1 MNKAILDYLNA
12 INTTNTVNKLIV
24 SAFLKHKQ
32 ITSVK
37 NIKISSLIFRE
48 TDIDY
53 TVYKEFEFILSQ
65 TNQFLCFE
73 ELLELFEF
81 VISPSEKI
89 INGAIYTPR
98 NIRNYITKE
107 IFSQFEKR
115 TCSNIKVADIAC
127 GCGGFLIDA
136 SKKLKKYTKK
146 SYKEI
151 FENNIYGIDIQ
162 SYSCERTMILL
173 SLLAIVEGEDEE
185 HFNFNIF
192 QGNSLKYDW
201 GNTKFDII
209 LGNPPYV
216 CSRNMDDVTK
226 NLIAKWSSCSSGHPD
241 LYIPFFQIGFELLS
255 KNGVLGYITVNS
267 FLNSINGRAI
277 RQYFTEKKSLLK
289 IIDFKD
295 EQIFKDRLTYTCICF
310 IEKIESEIIYYK
322 ELKESELIP
331 LKKINFNQNK
341 YMSLNSRKGWNL
353 KDRKFIEKI
362 ESIGIP
368 FENIYETKSGIATL
382 KNNVYIFLP
391 QREDKRYYYIND
403 NAPIEKDIC
412 KDVINSNKLKNYN
425 SIEPLI
431 EKMIF
436 PYIYNEN
443 GQAVLIDEKKMKNIY
458 PFAYSYL
465 LAKKDVLA
473 TRDKGKGKYPVWYA
487 FGRTQSLEKRK
498 EKLFF
503 PNMAKK
509 GFNAILNNDEN
520 LYFYNGM
527 VAYGNRDDLQIL
539 KKILQSDIFWKYIEY
554 SAKPYTSGY
563 FGIGKNTLKNFG
575 IYQFNEREKTQLLSL
590 KHQEEVNVF
599 LNDYYKLN

>member
-1 MNKAILDYLNA
+1 MNKDILDYLNT
-12 INTTNTVNKLIV
+12 INTTNIVNKLIV
-24 SAFLKHKQ
+24 STFLEHKHIKF
-32 ITSVK
+32 VK
-37 NIKISSLIFRE
+37 NIKISNLVFRK
-48 TDIDY
+48 TDKDY
-53 TVYKEFEFILSQ
+53 NLYKEFESIL
-65 TNQFLCFE
+65 NQEKQLLCFE

-81 VISPSEKI
+81 VISPSEKLV
-89 INGAIYTPR
+89 NGAIYTPK
-98 NIRNYITKE
+98 NIRQYITKE
-107 IFSQFEKR
+107 TLSQYNNNSYFDV
-115 TCSNIKVADIAC
+115 KVADIAC

-136 SKKLKKYTKK
+136 SKELKRLTKK

-151 FENNIYGIDIQ
+151 FEDSIYGVDIQ
-162 SYSCERTMILL
+162 PYSCERTMILL

-185 HFNFNIF
+185 YFDFNIF
-192 QGNSLKYDW
+192 QGNSLQYDW
-201 GNTKFDII
+201 INTKFDII

-216 CSRNMDDVTK
+216 CSRNMDEITK
-226 NLIAKWSSCSSGHPD
+226 NLMTQWSSCSSGHPD
-241 LYIPFFQIGFELLS
+241 LYIPFFEIGYELLKS
-255 KNGVLGYITVNS
+255 NGILGYITVNS
-267 FLNSINGRAI
+267 FLNSVNGRAI

-322 ELKESELIP
+322 DLKESQLRPI
-331 LKKINFNQNK
+331 KKINFNKDK
-341 YMSLNSRKGWNL
+341 YINLDSRKGWNL
-353 KDRKFIEKI
+353 KDSKFIEKI
-362 ESIGIP
+362 ESVGVP

-382 KNNVYIFLP
+382 KNNVYIFSP
-391 QREDKRYYYIND
+391 QKEDKKYYYIDD
-403 NAPIEKDIC
+403 NTPIEKDIC
-412 KDVINSNKLKNYN
+412 KDVINSNKLKDYN
-425 SIEPLI
+425 SIDPLI

-436 PYIYNEN
+436 PYTYNAN
-443 GQAVLIDEKKMKNIY
+443 GQAVLIDEKTMKKTF
-458 PFAYSYL
+458 PAAYSYL
-465 LAKKDVLA
+465 LDRKDVLA
-473 TRDKGKGKYPVWYA
+473 TRDKGKGNYPEWYA

-527 VAYGNRDDLQIL
+527 AAYGNEKDLLIL

-575 IYQFNEREKTQLLSL
+575 ICQLNDKEKSQLLSL
-590 KHQEEVNVF
+590 EKQDKINAF
-599 LNDYYKLN
+599 LAKFYK